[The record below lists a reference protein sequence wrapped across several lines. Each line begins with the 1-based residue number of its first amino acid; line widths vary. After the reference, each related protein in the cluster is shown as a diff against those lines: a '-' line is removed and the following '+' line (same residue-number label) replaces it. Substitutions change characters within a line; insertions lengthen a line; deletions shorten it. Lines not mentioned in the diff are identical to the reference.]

1 MHPVYET
8 NQAGKSLPKAAVLP
22 PFSLVVGL
30 GLIATLGLT
39 ACGDKKGDQEKAQAA
54 AHAQLPE
61 VGVVTVKPQ
70 DVAIVSD
77 LPGRLEASRVAQVR
91 ARAAGIVQKR
101 LFQEGSDVKAG
112 QVLFQIDNTPY
123 KANLQSAQATL
134 AQAEAAL
141 AQASSIARRYK
152 PLVEANAISKQ
163 EYDTAIANEKA
174 AQAQVAAGKAAVTNA
189 SVNLGYAAVTSPIS
203 GRIGRALVTEGA
215 LVGQGEATQLATVQ
229 QINPIYVNFTQSSD
243 DVFRL
248 RRALQDGKLQKAPGS
263 DAAKVKIMMSDG
275 TPYSNDGKLLF
286 TDLTVDPTSGQ
297 VTLRAEVPNP
307 QGTLLPGLYVRVR
320 IEQAQVNNA
329 ILLPQQA
336 VTRTEQ
342 GNSVSIVGDDG
353 KITKRNITIDGTKDN
368 QWIVTGGLQAGEK
381 VQVDGFQKLQMMPPG
396 TPVKP
401 VEWSPNG
408 SKPAPA
414 PASASKDTDKT
425 AATPTAPAAGGNAET
440 KK

>member
-8 NQAGKSLPKAAVLP
+8 NQADKSLPKAAVLSP
-22 PFSLVVGL
+22 RTLAIGL
-30 GLIATLGLT
+30 GLIAALGLT
-39 ACGDKKGDQEKAQAA
+39 ACGDKKAEQAA
-54 AHAQLPE
+54 AHGQPPE
-61 VGVVTVKPQ
+61 VGVVTVALQ
-70 DVAIVSD
+70 DVALVSD
-77 LPGRLEASRVAQVR
+77 LPGRLEALRIAQVR

-112 QVLFQIDNTPY
+112 QMLFQIDDTPY

-189 SVNLGYAAVTSPIS
+189 NVNLGYAAVTSPIS

-243 DVFRL
+243 EVFRL
-248 RRALQDGKLQKAPGS
+248 RRALQEGKLQKAAGT

-275 TPYSNDGKLLF
+275 TPYGNDGKLLF

-320 IEQAQVNNA
+320 IEQAQAGNA
-329 ILLPQQA
+329 VLLPQQA

-353 KITKRNITIDGTKDN
+353 KITKRNITISGTKDN
-368 QWIVTGGLQAGEK
+368 QWIVTDGLKAGEK

-401 VEWSPNG
+401 VEWNPNG

-414 PASASKDTDKT
+414 DKNAGKPAA
-425 AATPTAPAAGGNAET
+425 APADAET